1 MNIES
6 LLVPS
11 DTGDTERKLPLPAI
25 TGPILGL
32 LYFVAVPFLGF
43 AALVYFIGQRTG
55 QLAVAVWRRL
65 VHPHNGESEAGAH
78 RHV

>member
-6 LLVPS
+6 LLVELG
-11 DTGDTERKLPLPAI
+11 TGDIERKLPLPAI
-25 TGPILGL
+25 TGPVLGL

-55 QLAVAVWRRL
+55 RLAATLWHRL
-65 VHPHNGESEAGAH
+65 AHPHNGECNAGAK
-78 RHV
+78 RRA